1 MKAPQIDRL
10 IRSYEGGGQAIDEQ
24 SRKLLDQLFE
34 KLNQIVPCGDD
45 NRHDLWLEAPRGT
58 IEDYGDY
65 EYELENELVSNMAE
79 FEANWKEDYPHDVSF
94 YQLTTAE
101 YNGYRN
107 VILNGSVV
115 IRYEPG
121 ETGFY
126 DLSKLL
132 LWLIESVE
140 NTIFMLREG
149 SYNDH
154 IREALPYRYRTGVL
168 PVKDYWDLL
177 PEQRADHF
185 QRISERECAEFDT
198 LIH

>member
-1 MKAPQIDRL
+1 MNRAESFWINCL
-10 IRSYEGGGQAIDEQ
+10 RSSTKSPPAAMITGM
-24 SRKLLDQLFE
+24 LDTSSF
-34 KLNQIVPCGDD
+34 
-45 NRHDLWLEAPRGT
+45 
-58 IEDYGDY
+58 
-65 EYELENELVSNMAE
+65 SNMAE

-154 IREALPYRYRTGVL
+154 IREALPYRYRTG
-168 PVKDYWDLL
+168 
-177 PEQRADHF
+177 RC
-185 QRISERECAEFDT
+185 SEGPGDFGRDPDPPAPRPAAPCEGWAGARSA
-198 LIH
+198 